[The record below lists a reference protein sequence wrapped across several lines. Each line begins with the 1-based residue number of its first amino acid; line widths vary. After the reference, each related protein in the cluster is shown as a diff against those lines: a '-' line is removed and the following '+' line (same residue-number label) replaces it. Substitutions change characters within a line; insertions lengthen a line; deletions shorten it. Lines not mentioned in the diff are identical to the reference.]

1 MTKNLEQI
9 LANPLMVILISF
21 LAILLILSLQENKQ
35 KALLSS
41 ENLEQNQD
49 NIKLLKETV
58 NKKEEFFIQTQND
71 LYKEKLIRNELVQN
85 KEGELVIQ
93 IPATNLELIETKET
107 ALDKVDYR
115 VQNWK
120 EWWLLLTKK

>member
-1 MTKNLEQI
+1 MNKNIEQI
-9 LANPLMVILISF
+9 MAHPLMVILISF

-41 ENLEQNQD
+41 ENLEQNQE
-49 NIKLLKETV
+49 NIKLLKDTV
-58 NKKEEFFIQTQND
+58 NKKEEFFNQAQND
-71 LYKEKLIRNELVQN
+71 LYKEKLRRNELVQN
-85 KEGELVIQ
+85 KEGETVIQ
-93 IPATNLELIETKET
+93 IPATNLELVETKET
-107 ALDKVDYR
+107 TLDKVDYR

>member
-1 MTKNLEQI
+1 MNKNIEQI
-9 LANPLMVILISF
+9 MAHPLMVILISF

-41 ENLEQNQD
+41 ENLEQNQE
-49 NIKLLKETV
+49 NIKLLKDTV
-58 NKKEEFFIQTQND
+58 NKKEEFFNQAQND

-85 KEGELVIQ
+85 KEGETVIQ
-93 IPATNLELIETKET
+93 IPATNLELVETKET
-107 ALDKVDYR
+107 TLDKVDYR

>member
-1 MTKNLEQI
+1 MNKNIEQI
-9 LANPLMVILISF
+9 MAHPLMVILISF

-41 ENLEQNQD
+41 ENLEQNQE
-49 NIKLLKETV
+49 NIKLLKDTV
-58 NKKEEFFIQTQND
+58 NKKEEFFNQAQND
-71 LYKEKLIRNELVQN
+71 LYKEKLRRNELVQN
-85 KEGELVIQ
+85 KEGETVIQ
-93 IPATNLELIETKET
+93 IPATNLELVETKET

>member
-41 ENLEQNQD
+41 ENLEQNQE
-49 NIKLLKETV
+49 NIKLLKDTV
-58 NKKEEFFIQTQND
+58 NKKEEFFNQAQND
-71 LYKEKLIRNELVQN
+71 LYKEKLRRNELVQN
-85 KEGELVIQ
+85 KEGETVIQ
-93 IPATNLELIETKET
+93 IPATNLELVETKET
-107 ALDKVDYR
+107 TLDKVDYR

>member
-1 MTKNLEQI
+1 MNKNIEQI
-9 LANPLMVILISF
+9 MAHPLMVILISF

-49 NIKLLKETV
+49 NIKLLKDTV
-58 NKKEEFFIQTQND
+58 NKKEEFFNQTQND

>member
-1 MTKNLEQI
+1 MNKNIEQI
-9 LANPLMVILISF
+9 MAHPLMVILISF

-41 ENLEQNQD
+41 ENLEQNQE
-49 NIKLLKETV
+49 NIKLLKDTV
-58 NKKEEFFIQTQND
+58 NKKEEFFNQTQND
-71 LYKEKLIRNELVQN
+71 LYKEKLRRNELVQN
-85 KEGELVIQ
+85 KEGETVIQ

-107 ALDKVDYR
+107 TLDKVDYR

>member
-1 MTKNLEQI
+1 MNKNIEQI
-9 LANPLMVILISF
+9 MAHPLMVILISF

-41 ENLEQNQD
+41 ENLEQNQE
-49 NIKLLKETV
+49 NIKLLKDTV
-58 NKKEEFFIQTQND
+58 NKKEEFFNQAQND
-71 LYKEKLIRNELVQN
+71 LYKEKLRRNELVQN
-85 KEGELVIQ
+85 KEGETVIQ

-107 ALDKVDYR
+107 TLDKVDYR